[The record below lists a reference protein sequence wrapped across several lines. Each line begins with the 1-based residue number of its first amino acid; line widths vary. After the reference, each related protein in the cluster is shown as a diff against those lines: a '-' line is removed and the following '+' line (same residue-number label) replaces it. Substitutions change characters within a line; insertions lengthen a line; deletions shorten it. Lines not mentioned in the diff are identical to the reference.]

1 MVHLIISKTRQGI
14 TNPTHQIDTTN
25 YSAPKLFRP
34 ACIIQIFQMA
44 CWLKQV
50 IYHIKFLHGRTFKSW
65 LDFQPSGRNI
75 SSRPDGWRLKRNS
88 CFVVT
93 GPLRT
98 LWLLYCTLCSATCFD
113 QLWSLSSS
121 DLTINWLC
129 FPARSFQY
137 QKWNIHKSS
146 KSESKMNV
154 LAVNLVPLLLS
165 YCPAAALL
173 SALARP
179 PAPASPAPGKACPA
193 WSSPCSPWRPV
204 KATSLVSGAWW
215 NSLLLFRRMSAW
227 LELILTDS
235 FTCLFKQ
242 LLKLPKAV
250 IVKSHFHPYFNLVD
264 FEH

>member
-1 MVHLIISKTRQGI
+1 MINCNTVGSVWT
-14 TNPTHQIDTTN
+14 
-25 YSAPKLFRP
+25 YSA
-34 ACIIQIFQMA
+34 
-44 CWLKQV
+44 
-50 IYHIKFLHGRTFKSW
+50 LHWAVWNWSTILYYSYFKSW

-75 SSRPDGWRLKRNS
+75 SSGPDGWRLKRNS

-129 FPARSFQY
+129 FLARSFQY

-146 KSESKMNV
+146 KKSESEINV

-165 YCPAAALL
+165 SCCSLLCPCP
-173 SALARP
+173 SP
-179 PAPASPAPGKACPA
+179 SSSVSTGDSPAPGKACPA
-193 WSSPCSPWRPV
+193 WSSPCSPWSPV

-215 NSLLLFRRMSAW
+215 N
-227 LELILTDS
+227 
-235 FTCLFKQ
+235 
-242 LLKLPKAV
+242 
-250 IVKSHFHPYFNLVD
+250 
-264 FEH
+264 